1 MEIPDLKYTCQKNS
15 KIQKCPQIATAIYSV
30 YDQGNLSKQYS
41 VSRLFYSLGT
51 HGQPYRK

>member
-30 YDQGNLSKQYS
+30 YDQGNLSNQYS
-41 VSRLFYSLGT
+41 LSGLFYSLGT
-51 HGQPYRK
+51 NAQPSRK